1 MDGGQPWTAAAQQSF
16 RPAGGYRVIV
26 ARLPGAGR
34 RVSRPLRCC
43 PGWLASGAG
52 SSLGQGWIA
61 YGSFPSRVE
70 KYRVRSRP
78 QERRETVFSIKI
90 FSLSDKKEW

>member
-1 MDGGQPWTAAAQQSF
+1 MVDNRGRRQRSNLS
-16 RPAGGYRVIV
+16 V
-26 ARLPGAGR
+26 LPGDTALSLPGCPARER

-43 PGWLASGAG
+43 PGWLASEAG
-52 SSLGQGWIA
+52 SSLGRGWIA

-78 QERRETVFSIKI
+78 QERREPVFSIKI